1 MRSSGHAALLCL
13 AIFTVHAVLVSADTP
28 AVPTD
33 LLRGRP
39 AAWTDPR
46 SRCPDL
52 RQADPEDNPVAVV
65 VFHVG
70 STGIPSQA
78 RIKTSSGSPEL
89 DNAALACVMKL
100 RFLPATAA
108 GEGGGIES
116 WQQMAWRGVTHAPAA
131 PAAPAA
137 LAAPAAPPGGASV
150 AAPAAGVAAATL
162 GAAAATLGAAAAGAS
177 AATAATAATAR
188 TAPAAIGSTNAE
200 VRVCADAQ
208 GKLTQDPVISR
219 SSGDAAF
226 DAAALAIARSGSG
239 HYRAGNTANGQPAA
253 GCVLLSIR
261 SPGP

>member
-1 MRSSGHAALLCL
+1 
-13 AIFTVHAVLVSADTP
+13 
-28 AVPTD
+28 
-33 LLRGRP
+33 
-39 AAWTDPR
+39 
-46 SRCPDL
+46 
-52 RQADPEDNPVAVV
+52 

-70 STGIPSQA
+70 PTGIPSQA

-89 DNAALACVMKL
+89 DNASLACVMKL

-116 WQQMAWRGVTHAPAA
+116 WQQMAWRGLMHAPATPAASAA
-131 PAAPAA
+131 PAAS
-137 LAAPAAPPGGASV
+137 PGGASV

-162 GAAAATLGAAAAGAS
+162 GAAAAGAS
-177 AATAATAATAR
+177 AGTAAVAAATTR
-188 TAPAAIGSTNAE
+188 TAPAATGSSSAE
-200 VRVCADAQ
+200 VRVCANSE

-239 HYRAGNTANGQPAA
+239 HYRPGSAADGQPAA

-261 SPGP
+261 PSGP